1 MFSLKAAEMSKNQ
14 SEETAHQIGAR
25 LAEVQAQRYVC
36 YKCRVILRFFQRIYL
51 IEFAENVSKERQ
63 YKGYCLISN
72 ES

>member
-51 IEFAENVSKERQ
+51 IEFAEKFLKNHNIKAIV
-63 YKGYCLISN
+63 
-72 ES
+72 